1 MKTYKLPIRFY
12 NDRLDRELFDGIEAK
27 HNKAYVWLMLTD
39 AEAAE
44 YKSDALYYAQDCDD
58 APRGVVSSARAT
70 LKAFSI

>member
-1 MKTYKLPIRFY
+1 MLYKLPIRFY
-12 NDRLDRELFDGIEAK
+12 NDRLERELFDGVESK
-27 HNKAYVWLMLTD
+27 RSKSYVWLTLTD

-58 APRGVVSSARAT
+58 APRGVIQSAQAT